1 MGLTAKQFDHWDEIF
16 NFGLELMSDFP
27 SRIIEILRS
36 CPNGLTTRD
45 IAVRLGTTAGNVSS
59 RLSKLAAYGV
69 IDKVRGTLALHGT
82 KGAVYRAPS
91 AR

>member
-1 MGLTAKQFDHWDEIF
+1 
-16 NFGLELMSDFP
+16 MSDFP
-27 SRIIEILRS
+27 IRIIEILRS
-36 CPNGLTTRD
+36 CWNGLTTKG

-69 IDKVRGTLALHGT
+69 IDKVRGTMALHGT

>member
-1 MGLTAKQFDHWDEIF
+1 
-16 NFGLELMSDFP
+16 MSDFS

-36 CPNGLTTRD
+36 YPDGLTTRD
-45 IAVRLGTTAGNVSS
+45 IAMRLGTTAGNVSS

-69 IDKVRGTLALHGT
+69 IDKVQGTMALHGT

>member
-1 MGLTAKQFDHWDEIF
+1 
-16 NFGLELMSDFP
+16 MSDFP
-27 SRIIEILRS
+27 SRIIEILHS
-36 CPNGLTTRD
+36 YPNGLTTRD

-82 KGAVYRAPS
+82 KGEVYRAPS

>member
-1 MGLTAKQFDHWDEIF
+1 
-16 NFGLELMSDFP
+16 MSDFP
-27 SRIIEILRS
+27 IRIIEILRS

-45 IAVRLGTTAGNVSS
+45 IAVRLDTTAGNVSS

-69 IDKVRGTLALHGT
+69 IDKVRGTMALHGT

-91 AR
+91 AQKRTRVQTGP